1 MRVSDRSCR
10 AGCGGGSSGPGG
22 QGRLISTEGTG
33 HAGTHSPLDL
43 SSPPYPVPSD
53 LGPESS
59 GFAGHSQRCA
69 AIGWGQSTQLLP
81 VG

>member
-33 HAGTHSPLDL
+33 HAGTPLLTSPVLLTLCPLTWAQRAQDL
-43 SSPPYPVPSD
+43 LVILRDVQP
-53 LGPESS
+53 
-59 GFAGHSQRCA
+59 
-69 AIGWGQSTQLLP
+69 
-81 VG
+81 